1 MKKYLLLS
9 AAAFAATAGFAQVAN
24 MQMEKVTAPKYSP
37 MTTFERMTDN
47 VAAKKSYTNQTY
59 YQPQG
64 GLYLGWNAE
73 GRGTGS
79 AVYLVPPFTDIT
91 FTNMMNTP
99 ANGVWQMNGTDVTQY
114 AVNGDYVYSLNP
126 NGIFYVPTLINGS
139 VQYQFGENNY
149 YYIQGTITSLANA
162 GNAMTTTAISFS
174 DGTSLT
180 LPIYAVNDHGS
191 RESNGRTY
199 TNTLVGYGFIEGT
212 KFLFGSGTYTN
223 DDATVSKVASSTQF
237 FTPIAAPLYADDII
251 AGGITFNENGPIPAN
266 DSIFAYVTDVDTI
279 TSESGNVYYQPG
291 NTIYAKLYATSETTS
306 GFTQSSDDVVSG
318 WAGEGD
324 YEGKNPTTGMV
335 TYYNT
340 DKTIDPIMGTESS
353 NPIVLPEGKAF
364 AITFADLDKTG
375 VNLGFYG
382 TIAND
387 EDNCAPGCVNLDNGQ
402 SYWYQSNIGIHA
414 ALEGMFEKISIP
426 TKDFLTYESQ
436 DGFPASSFYGWNV
449 LRVSAD
455 GQTVSTDGLSGTD
468 YDLGAALVG
477 TTFPWVDDN
486 ENSNYSVEVEYLSG
500 EDWIESVNY
509 NSDLYDGNSLPG
521 YNLIQPVCSAL
532 PTGVTG
538 RTAKLIIHG
547 KADIACPT
555 YVYVLQGDAAES
567 TGINSAVAF
576 DGKSNLEN
584 ASMFNLSGQKVGK
597 NYKGIVIQNG
607 KKFFNK

>member
-24 MQMEKVTAPKYSP
+24 MQMEKVTAPKFSP

-149 YYIQGTITSLANA
+149 YYIQGQITSLANA